1 MLFGFNVSWKSKRT
15 YNTNKG
21 VPKEL
26 CFDYLLLE
34 FESLYIEQHIN
45 NIIKFDIIN
54 DKFFFSVSRIRTRI
68 SHPYKGRYTN

>member
-1 MLFGFNVSWKSKRT
+1 MLFGFNVSGKSKRT
-15 YNTNKG
+15 YNTKKV

-34 FESLYIEQHIN
+34 FESIYIEQHIN

-54 DKFFFSVSRIRTRI
+54 DKFFFGIENSYSNL
-68 SHPYKGRYTN
+68 SSL